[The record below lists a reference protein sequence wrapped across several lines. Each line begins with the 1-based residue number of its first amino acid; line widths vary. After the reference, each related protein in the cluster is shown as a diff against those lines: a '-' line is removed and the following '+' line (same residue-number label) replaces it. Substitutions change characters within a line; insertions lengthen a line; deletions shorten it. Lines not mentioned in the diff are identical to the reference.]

1 LPKDDLRIPHIS
13 IPNVTRDD
21 RIGSAFNELFHI
33 IHQTESG
40 SDTIEW
46 SFECAMF
53 LHPFFLAP
61 LAIYKDNCGKNISC
75 KELRDNI
82 DKYFNAICFRE
93 VYDATELQN
102 SETLSS
108 YLTKSY
114 IPISR
119 FSIRGRQV
127 DKVQEILQR
136 VIEAQSQVSKKMKTP
151 ISYLLSE
158 LVGNIG
164 EHSSSECGYIFCQR
178 VRKELYFIIAD
189 SGKTIYGS
197 YVDTQKYLDMIG
209 IDEAVAMKI
218 ANEGFST
225 KDRPEAENRGYGISK
240 SREMVVNGLGG
251 VFFMLSGTAFYRHDA
266 GGVNIVNIPEDFR
279 WNGTIILIRLPLDA
293 PEEFNFYSYV
303 E

>member
-1 LPKDDLRIPHIS
+1 MITS
-13 IPNVTRDD
+13 T
-21 RIGSAFNELFHI
+21 
-33 IHQTESG
+33 
-40 SDTIEW
+40 
-46 SFECAMF
+46 
-53 LHPFFLAP
+53 
-61 LAIYKDNCGKNISC
+61 NISTPSV
-75 KELRDNI
+75 
-82 DKYFNAICFRE
+82 FRE

-164 EHSSSECGYIFCQR
+164 EHSSSECGYVFCQR

-240 SREMVVNGLGG
+240 
-251 VFFMLSGTAFYRHDA
+251 
-266 GGVNIVNIPEDFR
+266 
-279 WNGTIILIRLPLDA
+279 
-293 PEEFNFYSYV
+293 
-303 E
+303 